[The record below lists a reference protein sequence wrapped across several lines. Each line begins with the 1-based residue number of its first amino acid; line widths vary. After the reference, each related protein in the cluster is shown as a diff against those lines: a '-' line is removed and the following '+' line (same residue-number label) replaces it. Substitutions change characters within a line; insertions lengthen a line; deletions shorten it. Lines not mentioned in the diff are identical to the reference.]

1 MKKSTLV
8 PYLQALSLWL
18 PRLLNNTSSF
28 DVKNILIFLQLC
40 EILDHTQLIA
50 FVVRQVEVHRL
61 IPLSLS
67 DVSFCLRIKV
77 PTTTLDDLK
86 PYFG

>member
-1 MKKSTLV
+1 M
-8 PYLQALSLWL
+8 
-18 PRLLNNTSSF
+18 
-28 DVKNILIFLQLC
+28 
-40 EILDHTQLIA
+40 A

-86 PYFG
+86 PYFGYQHSNIFKYT